1 MTKIKIGLF
10 GFGVVG
16 QGIYEVVRKSKN
28 ANAEIV
34 KICVRSLDKPRSID
48 RSHFT
53 DSPAEILDNPEID
66 LIVEVIDDAKASY
79 DIVKSALLKGIPVV
93 SGNKTMLAHHLPEM
107 IEIQKKHNVA
117 LLYDASSCGSIPVIR
132 NLEEY
137 YDNDLLLEVKGILNG
152 SSNYILSRV
161 FDHKDSYA
169 NALAQAQALGFAVY
183 MPAPGEDFGHLFE
196 EITR

>member
-1 MTKIKIGLF
+1 MGKIKIGLF

-28 ANAEIV
+28 ANA
-34 KICVRSLDKPRSID
+34 
-48 RSHFT
+48 
-53 DSPAEILDNPEID
+53 EID

-152 SSNYILSRV
+152 SSNYILSRGRRRW
-161 FDHKDSYA
+161 DSPKA
-169 NALAQAQALGFAVY
+169 
-183 MPAPGEDFGHLFE
+183 
-196 EITR
+196 TRRSTSEATIRCSNW